1 MSRLSRAMELYLQ
14 NSMGGKEFEFEVKE
28 NENDKRKIEVFFVV
42 DYSKIDK
49 NSNNFDSDYY
59 EKVMPKRPVNP
70 NALYFKNPIEKIENV
85 VKELKPF
92 FGLDYTPFTR
102 LRFKNYDH
110 LDEIVD
116 MIEKGLKELEPKYGK
131 VDFEFSVENNLKL
144 RLEIVGEKTMTMSS
158 YDFKNEFLEDL
169 KNKILELF
177 NKKIDLDSYNI
188 HRVVSF

>member
-1 MSRLSRAMELYLQ
+1 MELYLQ
-14 NSMGGKEFEFEVKE
+14 NLMGGKEFEFEVKQ
-28 NENDKRKIEVFFVV
+28 NENDKNLIEVFFVV
-42 DYSKIDK
+42 DCSKIDK

-59 EKVMPKRPVNP
+59 EKVISKRPANP
-70 NALYFKNPIEKIENV
+70 NFLHFVKPIGKIENV

-102 LRFKNYDH
+102 LRFKNYDY

-131 VDFEFSVENNLKL
+131 VDFEFSVENNPKL
-144 RLEIVGEKTMTMSS
+144 RLEIVGKKTMNMSS
-158 YDFKNEFLEDL
+158 YDFNNEFLEDL

-188 HRVVSF
+188 HRMASH